1 MKRIVLFIIAAP
13 VLLFIVQ
20 NIQVAE
26 VRFLIWHIAMPQA
39 LLILLIFVSG
49 FLIGWILRAVLADSA
64 GQTRRG

>member
-26 VRFLIWHIAMPQA
+26 LRFLIWRIAMPQA
-39 LLILLIFVSG
+39 LLILLIFASG
-49 FLIGWILRAVLADSA
+49 FLIGWMLRTVLVDSA
-64 GQTRRG
+64 RQARRE